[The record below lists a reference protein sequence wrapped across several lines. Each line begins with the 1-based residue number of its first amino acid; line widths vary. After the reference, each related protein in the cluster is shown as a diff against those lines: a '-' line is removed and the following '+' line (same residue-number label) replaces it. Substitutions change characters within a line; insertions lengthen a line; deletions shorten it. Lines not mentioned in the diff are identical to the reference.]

1 MKQKQHLSNNMKIK
15 SNVAGLIALGILC
28 SLIAQTP
35 SALAKGGTTS
45 GGVNSGGVNSG
56 GTSSGG
62 GGGGEGVESTTTAP
76 NSPAL
81 PSGAITFTASGPV
94 NGTLPVCT
102 GDYRESAYYPTLL
115 DMTVNVHVSSL
126 DVPDGTVL
134 YVNVVSTGG
143 YALYPS
149 TSNAIVVI
157 GGSGSCSESLFIAP
171 GLSLASAVV
180 TDAYGNVVFVG
191 N

>member
-1 MKQKQHLSNNMKIK
+1 MKIK

-28 SLIAQTP
+28 SLIAQTS

-45 GGVNSGGVNSG
+45 GGVNSGGANSG
-56 GTSSGG
+56 GGG

-94 NGTLPVCT
+94 NGTLPVCI

-115 DMTVNVHVSSL
+115 DMTVNIHVSSL

-134 YVNVVSTGG
+134 YVNVVSTAG

-149 TSNAIVVI
+149 TSNAII
-157 GGSGSCSESLFIAP
+157 ITGGSGSCSESLFIAS
-171 GLSLASAVV
+171 GLGLASAVV
-180 TDAYGNVVFVG
+180 TDASGNVLFVG